1 MKLSRCPVCHSQL
14 HLENLVNDQA
24 ASELLGL
31 LAPMGGRLARA
42 LVAYVGL
49 FRPQKSDLS
58 FSRALKLTHEA
69 LAVSANRDVLTVGLE
84 NTVMKIRSARMA
96 GTATP
101 LANHNYLK
109 KVLSSVDDSAIN
121 PLPPVKKGAKAAVE
135 VKSFSHPESLAETQA
150 KFEAR
155 MASLKKPS
163 LKKSTGKQVKGGA
176 HE

>member
-42 LVAYVGL
+42 VVAYVGL

-58 FSRALKLTHEA
+58 FSRALKITHEA
-69 LAVSANRDVLTVGLE
+69 LAINTNQDVLTVGLE
-84 NTVMKIRSARMA
+84 NTVMQIRSARVA

-109 KVLSSVDDSAIN
+109 KVLSSVDDSVIGPA
-121 PLPPVKKGAKAAVE
+121 PSAAKSAAKPAVE
-135 VKSFSHPESLAETQA
+135 VKSFSRPESLAETQA

-155 MASLKKPS
+155 MAQFKTKNA
-163 LKKSTGKQVKGGA
+163 TGGA
-176 HE
+176 NESE